1 MHIQTL
7 NAFVDFQKLCSFP
20 SPAIQPHVISNAVY
34 PAKSDIPGH
43 SSAVLARRYAP
54 LDIFEHGRLDLGN
67 VGTCKAN
74 FVWIPLKVRQFTM
87 GTIPIRFPTSVRFR
101 HRKHVDGDDAIICN
115 SR

>member
-7 NAFVDFQKLCSFP
+7 NSFVDFVKLCSFP
-20 SPAIQPHVISNAVY
+20 SPGIQPHVVSNAVY
-34 PAKSDIPGH
+34 PAKSNLPGH
-43 SSAVLARRYAP
+43 SSAVLARRDAP
-54 LDIFEHGRLDLGN
+54 LDILEHGRLDLGN
-67 VGTCKAN
+67 VGASKAN

-87 GTIPIRFPTSVRFR
+87 GTIPMRFPTSVRFR

>member
-20 SPAIQPHVISNAVY
+20 SPVIQSHVISNAVY

-43 SSAVLARRYAP
+43 SSAVLARRNAP

-101 HRKHVDGDDAIICN
+101 HRKHVDVDDAIKLH
-115 SR
+115 

>member
-7 NAFVDFQKLCSFP
+7 NAFVDLQKLCSFTGP
-20 SPAIQPHVISNAVY
+20 VIQPHVVANAVY
-34 PAKSDIPGH
+34 PAKSYISGH

-54 LDIFEHGRLDLGN
+54 LDIIEHGRLDLGN
-67 VGTCKAN
+67 IGACKAN

-101 HRKHVDGDDAIICN
+101 HRKHVDGDDAIKLH
-115 SR
+115 